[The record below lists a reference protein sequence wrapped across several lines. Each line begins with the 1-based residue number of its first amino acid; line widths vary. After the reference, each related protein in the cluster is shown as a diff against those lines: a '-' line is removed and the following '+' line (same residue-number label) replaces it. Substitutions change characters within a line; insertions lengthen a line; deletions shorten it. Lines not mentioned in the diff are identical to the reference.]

1 LKRRT
6 AFILAAAV
14 AAVAIGAA
22 AVGAV
27 ALLFRTP
34 GGSAS
39 LGSSASNAY
48 LQLNVRGSLPEQ
60 PADDFGSFL
69 EHRPPSLRALVE
81 ALDRAAADP
90 KLRFVVLRVG
100 LLSDAGWARVQELRS
115 AVLRFKASGKPAYA
129 HIDFCG
135 NREYYLASAASK
147 VYALPSA
154 ILDVSGLA
162 VDVMFLRGSLD
173 KLGVQAQFEGV
184 GRYKNAPN
192 QFTETSFTEP
202 HREQMEALVGSLYD
216 EYLRGIAEGRKQ
228 TREQVEAA
236 VDAGP
241 YDARGAL
248 AAGLVDELLYADEL
262 EKSLQDATRIQPV
275 PYVKSGRPFFDSRS
289 KLAVVYAVGEIVTGA
304 SGSGPFGGQAAGA
317 DTVTAALRQARRDSQ
332 FKAIVFRV
340 DSPGGFG
347 PAADAIWREVALARK
362 AKPVIVSMGDYA
374 ASGGYYI
381 AMGADAIVA
390 APGTVTGSIG
400 VFSGKFNLHGLYD
413 KLGVAK
419 EEVLR
424 GKNAGI
430 YSDYRPWSDA
440 EREHVRAM
448 NVAFYRDFVTRAAE
462 GRKKTYEAIDELAQ
476 GRVWT
481 GTEALAN
488 GLVDRLGGFADAVA
502 LAKERAGIAKGADVA
517 LVVLPARK
525 GLFETI
531 LERQE
536 EGGVEAR
543 LLPADLRNLLS
554 WTSRVR
560 QGAPMARLPF
570 DLSIR

>member
-1 LKRRT
+1 MKRRT

-27 ALLFRTP
+27 ALLFRGP
-34 GGSAS
+34 GGGAS
-39 LGSSASNAY
+39 LASTASNAY

-81 ALDRAAADP
+81 ALDRAATDP
-90 KLRFVVLRVG
+90 KVRFVVLRVG
-100 LLSDAGWARVQELRS
+100 LLSDAGWARVQELRA
-115 AVLRFKASGKPAYA
+115 AVLRFRASGKPAYA

-135 NREYYLASAASK
+135 NPEYYLASAASK
-147 VYALPSA
+147 IYALPSA

-162 VDVMFLRGSLD
+162 VDVMFFRGSLD

-192 QFTETSFTEP
+192 QFTESAFTDA
-202 HREQMEALVGSLYD
+202 HAEQMEALVGSLYE

-241 YDARGAL
+241 YDAKGAL
-248 AAGLVDELLYADEL
+248 AAGLVDELLYADQL

-275 PYVKSGRPFFDSRS
+275 PYVKSTRPFFDSRP
-289 KLAVVYAVGEIVTGA
+289 KVAVVYAVGEIVTGA
-304 SGSGPFGGQAAGA
+304 SGSDPFGGTAAGA
-317 DTVTAALRQARRDSQ
+317 DTITAALRQARRDSGIR
-332 FKAIVFRV
+332 AIVLRV

-390 APGTVTGSIG
+390 APGTITGSIG
-400 VFSGKFNLHGLYD
+400 VFSGKFNLRGLYD
-413 KLGVAK
+413 KLGVTK
-419 EEVLR
+419 EQVLR

-430 YSDYRPWSDA
+430 YSEYRPWSES

-462 GRKKTYEAIDELAQ
+462 GRKKSYDALDELAQ

-481 GTEALAN
+481 GSEALAN
-488 GLVDRLGGFADAVA
+488 GLVDRLGGFSDAVA
-502 LAKERAGIAKGADVA
+502 LAKERAGIAKDAAVG

-536 EGGVEAR
+536 EGGVEAG
-543 LLPADLRNLLS
+543 LLPADLRGLLS
-554 WTSRVR
+554 WTARVR
-560 QGAPMARLPF
+560 QGPMARLPF
-570 DLSIR
+570 DLSVR